1 MKNTLRSFAVF
12 ALLLSLVAIPMN
24 LNASPVDNTL
34 HFTGTFAITNPCNGE
49 FAPSFPI
56 DVYIVVTT
64 AETGNGAVKV
74 NVHHNSH
81 AAFTG
86 NQGNEYQLN
95 RRAKGQFDAIAGV
108 YVIEW
113 WAEVIGNG
121 AAPNFNAFGELRV
134 FTNSQNE
141 PIGSNLASIT
151 TECQQP

>member
-1 MKNTLRSFAVF
+1 MKNTLRSFAILT
-12 ALLLSLVAIPMN
+12 LLVSMIAIPIN
-24 LNASPVDNTL
+24 TNASSMDNTL
-34 HFTGTFAITNPCNGE
+34 NFTGNFTITNPCNGE
-49 FAPSFPI
+49 TGTLFPI
-56 DVYIVVTT
+56 DIYIVVST

-81 AAFTG
+81 ASFTG

-113 WAEVIGNG
+113 WAEVIGKG
-121 AAPNFNAFGELRV
+121 AAPNFNAFGNLRV
-134 FTNSQNE
+134 FTNAQNE

-151 TECQQP
+151 TACQQP